1 MLAQALPTALFTR
14 PAPSLKDEED
24 HRDAA
29 GRLSPC
35 EGETMPVTRAYCLLL
50 LPTAST

>member
-29 GRLSPC
+29 RPKAAAN
-35 EGETMPVTRAYCLLL
+35 ETACL
-50 LPTAST
+50 PQEMAMGDGQG